1 MKEKPVAI
9 EDNMRNILFFTD
21 LGQRQPD
28 LFCGLYAFD
37 ILDLGH
43 QVFRERRDRCQCYP
57 AIVGNDLRVDVLIAL
72 EDRNARAL
80 IRSHRPFCEPAVFA
94 ACGQCLFAYL
104 PSVLDLKR
112 YAPPAEPTAFPAL
125 RRMTSSRY
133 LTPLP
138 LYGSGGLRPR
148 SFAAVSPSN

>member
-21 LGQRQPD
+21 LGQLQPD
-28 LFCGLYAFD
+28 LFCGLYALD

-57 AIVGNDLRVDVLIAL
+57 AIVGNNLRVDVLIAL

-80 IRSHRPFCEPAVFA
+80 IRS
-94 ACGQCLFAYL
+94 QDLFAN
-104 PSVLDLKR
+104 
-112 YAPPAEPTAFPAL
+112 
-125 RRMTSSRY
+125 
-133 LTPLP
+133 PLF
-138 LYGSGGLRPR
+138 SPR
-148 SFAAVSPSN
+148 SGNVSLLNCHLFLT

>member
-9 EDNMRNILFFTD
+9 EDNAGNILFFAD
-21 LGQRQPD
+21 LGQRQPN
-28 LFCGLYAFD
+28 LLCSLYAFD

-43 QVFRERRDRCQCYP
+43 QVFRERRNRCQCYP
-57 AIVGNDLRVDVLIAL
+57 AVVGNDLRVDVL
-72 EDRNARAL
+72 
-80 IRSHRPFCEPAVFA
+80 V
-94 ACGQCLFAYL
+94 
-104 PSVLDLKR
+104 
-112 YAPPAEPTAFPAL
+112 AL